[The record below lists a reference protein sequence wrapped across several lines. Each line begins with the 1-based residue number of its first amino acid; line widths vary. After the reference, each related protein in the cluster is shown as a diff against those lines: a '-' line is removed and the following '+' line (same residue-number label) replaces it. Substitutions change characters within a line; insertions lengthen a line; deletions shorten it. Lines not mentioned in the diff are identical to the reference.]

1 MAVLAC
7 AWILFASLVLEVGGA
22 ERESARRFDIP
33 AGVAPDTL
41 DRFSE
46 QSGEQIV
53 YLVDKVRGA
62 RTNAVVGEQTS
73 EVALEVLL
81 AGSGLAVQ
89 RTSGGAMLIGPD
101 PRASASSARL
111 VRAPATAAL
120 GREEAGEVVV
130 LSAFDVSPDG
140 ADRYRSSDAI
150 SAVRV
155 RAPLQD
161 TPASI
166 SVVTR
171 EMIDDL
177 VPTRIFDVTRYV
189 AGVQEGRGVQFQDRM
204 IIRGFESNGQRSVDN
219 FIQPNDADNVDEAVI
234 DRVEITKGPNA
245 ILSPA
250 GAPGGSINVVTKSP
264 LFRPARSLTT
274 VLGLFDA
281 QKATLDLGGPL
292 NANGTLAYRTIAS
305 VQDSRRYWASDA
317 RLRGRVLAPMLT
329 WRISDQTALTV
340 KLVGAEHWIFREP
353 LVVLDPSV
361 NATTRHPFLAP
372 GLGAKGRNGIQRWS
386 HVGTH
391 TGDVFALL
399 TTSLAEG
406 IELRVAAN
414 GRLYFEDSEQ
424 NFLATPSFADRYDP
438 YSGELTQDH
447 VWSFDVAGDRWVP
460 VFSPFFDASA
470 VPNRAD
476 LQETRRSTGN
486 VQADFLVRR
495 RAGGVGMQTVAGM
508 AVSRQTGYGRGR
520 NGLMPP
526 IDLADPLREVRPIYA
541 DEFWF
546 HNRNSATNAHLYLNQ
561 RLDLFDERLHLAAG
575 ILHYE
580 TRTRF
585 EDVAASSAPTVLD
598 DGRGMW
604 TFSALVRPT
613 VDLALYYSRSQN
625 ASPVIADGAPIW
637 REGVQDEIGF
647 KTEFLGGRLALTGAW
662 FRIEQTNVTIPN
674 PARQTD
680 LGAPETLVSDYGNH
694 GFECELVGALGRDLS
709 VVATWSK
716 LHMRDSL
723 GRRVRGVA
731 DDSAALLLNYRLP
744 PGRLHG
750 LSLTLGASWTGRRA
764 GDVPIPFTPLGVVGK
779 TSFFLRPHLATTFGA
794 SWKWSDRVLLRL
806 NIDNL
811 LDEDDVFVVAGGRVS
826 GTGITMQPGR
836 NVKLSTTLRF

>member
-1 MAVLAC
+1 MC
-7 AWILFASLVLEVGGA
+7 LVWTCSSPRLVA
-22 ERESARRFDIP
+22 AESATVRLFDIA
-33 AGVAPDTL
+33 AGVAPETL
-41 DRFSE
+41 DRFSA
-46 QSGEQIV
+46 QSGEQVV

-62 RTNAVVGEQTS
+62 RTNTVVGELSS
-73 EVALEVLL
+73 EDALERLL
-81 AGSGLAVQ
+81 AGSGLSVQ
-89 RTSGGAMLIGPD
+89 RSSGGAMLIGPD
-101 PRASASSARL
+101 ARVSESVPRL
-111 VRAPATAAL
+111 VRNRAKRAS
-120 GREEAGEVVV
+120 GRDESDEVVV

-177 VPTRIFDVTRYV
+177 VPTRIFDVTRYM

-292 NANGTLAYRTIAS
+292 GSNGTFAYRAIAS
-305 VQDSRRYWASDA
+305 VQDSRRYWAADA
-317 RLRGRVLAPMLT
+317 RLRGRVFAPMLT
-329 WRISDQTALTV
+329 WRISEKTALTV
-340 KLVGAEHWIFREP
+340 KFVGAEHWIFREP
-353 LVVLDPSV
+353 LVILDPSV
-361 NATTRHPFLAP
+361 DADTRRPFLAA
-372 GLGAKGRNGIQRWS
+372 GLREKGRNGIQRWS

-391 TGDVFALL
+391 SADVFALL
-399 TTSLAEG
+399 TTNLADG
-406 IELRVAAN
+406 IEMRVAAN
-414 GRLYFEDSEQ
+414 GRHYFEDSEQ
-424 NFLATPSFADRYDP
+424 NFLATPSFSNRYDP
-438 YSGELTQDH
+438 YTGELTQDH
-447 VWSFDVAGDRWVP
+447 VWSLDPEGDRWVP
-460 VFSPFFDASA
+460 TYSRFFDPSA
-470 VPNRAD
+470 IPNRAD

-486 VQADFLVRR
+486 LQADFLVRR
-495 RAGGVGMQTVAGM
+495 RVGGMGMQTVAGL

-520 NGLMPP
+520 NGLLPP
-526 IDLADPLREVRPIYA
+526 IDLEDPLREVRPIYA
-541 DEFWF
+541 DSYWF
-546 HNRNSATNAHLYLNQ
+546 DNRNSATNAHLYLNQ
-561 RLDLFDERLHLAAG
+561 RFVLLGERLHLAAG
-575 ILHYE
+575 VLHYE

-585 EDVAASSAPTVLD
+585 EDLAAGTPPAVLD
-598 DGRGMW
+598 DGQGMW
-604 TFSALVRPT
+604 TFSALTRPRAG
-613 VDLALYYSRSQN
+613 LSLYYSRSQN
-625 ASPVIADGAPIW
+625 ASPVIADGAPLW
-637 REGVQDEIGF
+637 REGVQGEVGL
-647 KTEFLGGRLALTGAW
+647 KTEFLGGRLALTAAW

-680 LGAPETLVSDYGNH
+680 LDAPETLVSDYGNR
-694 GFECELVGALGRDLS
+694 GFECELVGALGPDLS
-709 VVATWSK
+709 VVATWSR

-731 DDSAALLLNYRLP
+731 DESAALLLNYRLP
-744 PGRLHG
+744 HERLRA
-750 LSLTLGASWTGRRA
+750 LSLTFGASWTGRRA
-764 GDVPIPFTPLGVVGK
+764 GDVPVPFTPLGVVGR
-779 TSFFLRPHLATTFGA
+779 TSFFLQPHLATTFGA

-806 NIDNL
+806 NVDNL